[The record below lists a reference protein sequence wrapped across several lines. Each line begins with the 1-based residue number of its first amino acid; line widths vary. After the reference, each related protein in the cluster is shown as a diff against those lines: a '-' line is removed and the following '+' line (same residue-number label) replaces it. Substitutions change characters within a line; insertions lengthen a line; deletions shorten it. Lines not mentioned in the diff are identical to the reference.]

1 MIQNIPQTQVL
12 GEKQQHPKAERT
24 LVVIKPD
31 GVQRGLIGEVISRF
45 ERVGLKLVG
54 LKLITPTLEHIEKH
68 YTLDAGW
75 KFAVGTKSIEAY
87 AKQGRQQW
95 STDPIEVAT
104 KILGRLQA
112 YLSSGPVVAMVWQGA
127 HAVPLVRKLVGS
139 TEPLSSD
146 VGTIRG
152 DYMLDSYF
160 VSDLENRAIRNVVH
174 ASGSDAEAQQEIA
187 HWFNANEVQDYRLI
201 QEVLIYDVNA
211 DGAKE

>member
-1 MIQNIPQTQVL
+1 MTQNIPQTQVL

-87 AKQGRQQW
+87 VKQGRQQW
-95 STDPIEVAT
+95 STDPIEVAN

-174 ASGSDAEAQQEIA
+174 ASGSDAEAQQEIT
-187 HWFNANEVQDYRLI
+187 HWFATHEVQDYRLI